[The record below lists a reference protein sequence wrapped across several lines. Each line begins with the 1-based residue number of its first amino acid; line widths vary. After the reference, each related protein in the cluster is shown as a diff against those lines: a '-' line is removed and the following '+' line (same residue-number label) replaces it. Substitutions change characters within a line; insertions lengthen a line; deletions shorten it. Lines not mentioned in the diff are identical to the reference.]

1 MMSIQVRW
9 FFAFTCFVSGCTD
22 IALPEDPCALADAPV
37 SERTLMLSSLS
48 GAYDAC
54 LDSMR
59 VKAYGL
65 ME

>member
-1 MMSIQVRW
+1 MCNQIKW
-9 FFAFTCFVSGCTD
+9 FTALVCLVSGCTN
-22 IALPEDPCALADAPV
+22 ISLPEDPCILADAPV
-37 SERTLMLSSLS
+37 TEQMLILSSLS

-59 VKAYGL
+59 DKAYDL

>member
-1 MMSIQVRW
+1 MSNQVKCFAALI
-9 FFAFTCFVSGCTD
+9 FFSGCTD
-22 IALPEDPCALADAPV
+22 ISLPEDPCELADAPV
-37 SERTLMLSSLS
+37 SERTLILSSLS

-59 VKAYGL
+59 AKAYSL